1 MKRTLERSVEWTKGC
16 GGRDGGDSPSTRS
29 CDDDV
34 IPLLVGLLLSPLIMY
49 LMYDTDGL
57 LYNGRDAA
65 FSSKGAGMLSHR
77 LVRPLFFSVCV
88 TRPVKG
94 GSRGCDL
101 SPIGDK
107 VLI

>member
-16 GGRDGGDSPSTRS
+16 GGRDGGDAPSTRS

-88 TRPVKG
+88 TRPCGRWCAGV
-94 GSRGCDL
+94 RFV
-101 SPIGDK
+101 PI
-107 VLI
+107 